1 MFLYKGF
8 CTNLFI
14 PDINFINKL
23 GFSNSTMAKKAAKTE
38 NKEEHVENKAENTA
52 VKTEKISKSDK
63 SDSKNQKGKEEKS
76 KETSKQP
83 KVITQPEVNI
93 GLIGH
98 VDHGKTTL
106 TKALTGKWTDTH
118 SEEIKRGITIR
129 LGYAN
134 VTIRRCPKCDEPDCY
149 STSEK
154 CMAHFD
160 NTDIVRTVSF
170 VDAPGHESLMATMLA
185 GATIMD
191 GALLLVAANEEC
203 PQPQTREH
211 LQALE
216 IMGIKNVIVVQNKID
231 LVTPEKAQ
239 KNYEQIRE
247 FLKNTKYSEV
257 PIIPISAQ
265 HNVNI
270 DLLIKTIEDIIPT
283 PKRDEEKDPLMFIAR
298 SFDVNKPGTKP
309 EKIIGGILGG
319 TLAQGKLLL
328 NEQIEIRPG
337 RKVEREGKTTWH
349 PITTKIVGLKTGEDT
364 VSEVKPGGSIAVLT
378 ELDPTVVK
386 SDSLVGNVVGH
397 AGKLPPVWYKLT
409 VEPVLLERVVGT
421 KEGEKVEQ
429 IKLGEM
435 LMLNVNAA
443 ATVGIVREL
452 GKNKFHCDLK
462 IPVCADKGA
471 RITISRR
478 VGTRFRLIGYGI
490 ILGE

>member
-1 MFLYKGF
+1 
-8 CTNLFI
+8 
-14 PDINFINKL
+14 
-23 GFSNSTMAKKAAKTE
+23 MAKKAAKAEKQET
-38 NKEEHVENKAENTA
+38 KAENTA
-52 VKTEKISKSDK
+52 VNADITAEKSGKYTEKSVKHDK
-63 SDSKNQKGKEEKS
+63 SDSKSDSKKS
-76 KETSKQP
+76 KDTAKHDRIIS
-83 KVITQPEVNI
+83 QPEVNI

-106 TKALTGKWTDTH
+106 TKSLTGKWTDTH

-134 VTIRRCPKCDEPDCY
+134 VTIRKCPKCDEPDCY
-149 STSEK
+149 TTSDK
-154 CMAHFD
+154 CISHFGEE
-160 NTDIVRTVSF
+160 TQIVRTVSF

-239 KNYEQIRE
+239 KNYEQIKT
-247 FLKNTKYSEV
+247 FLGGTKYADA

-270 DLLIKTIEDIIPT
+270 DLLIDTIEKVIPT
-283 PKRDEEKDPLMFIAR
+283 PKRDESQEPMMFIAR
-298 SFDVNKPGTKP
+298 SFDVNKPGTQP
-309 EKIIGGILGG
+309 NKIIGGILGG
-319 TLAQGKLLL
+319 SLTQGKL
-328 NEQIEIRPG
+328 NIGEEIEIRPG

-349 PITTKIVGLKTGEDT
+349 PIHTKIVGLKTGEDT
-364 VSEVKPGGSIAVLT
+364 VSEIKPGGSVAVLT
-378 ELDPTVVK
+378 QLDPSVVK

-397 AGKLPPVWYKLT
+397 SGKLPPIWYKLT
-409 VEPVLLERVVGT
+409 IEPALLERVVGT